1 MISNDGWRGDIGTSS
16 TANRIAGQRAALASS
31 ARTAGSPI
39 TAPRRSRTHRTI
51 DAGRSASSPV
61 KAAPPLSLT
70 AAVNLIEARIGPT
83 ELRRRAWH
91 MLPGLLPFVL
101 VAVPHDDPTSV
112 RFKFVISSV
121 AGIIVAAMCYH
132 FSKIRRR
139 GEQRYDGIAAVVG
152 YALPVLALILMF
164 PAHAELA
171 LTVLTVIAFGDG
183 SATLGGLLFRG
194 RSLPWNSRKSWFGTV
209 CFVAVGLP
217 YAMAIY
223 WAGAH
228 FLRTV
233 GPTVPVTLG
242 VAFVCAL
249 AATVAG
255 ALAESMPSRMNDNL
269 RVTLAASSALFLAQV
284 LLVGWP

>member
-1 MISNDGWRGDIGTSS
+1 MD
-16 TANRIAGQRAALASS
+16 AS
-31 ARTAGSPI
+31 
-39 TAPRRSRTHRTI
+39 
-51 DAGRSASSPV
+51 RSASSPV

-70 AAVNLIEARIGPT
+70 AAINLIEARIGPT

-91 MLPGLLPFVL
+91 MLPGLLPFIL
-101 VAVPHDDPTSV
+101 VAVPHDDPTSL
-112 RFKFVISSV
+112 RFKIVISSI
-121 AGIIVAAMCYH
+121 AAIIVAAMCYH

-194 RSLPWNSRKSWFGTV
+194 RSLPWNSRKSWFGTA

-228 FLRTV
+228 FSAHGWSDGPGDIGRRLRLRLGGNGCRGTGRV
-233 GPTVPVTLG
+233 VPLSHERQPPGDSRRLDRPVFG
-242 VAFVCAL
+242 ASAAGRL
-249 AATVAG
+249 AV
-255 ALAESMPSRMNDNL
+255 SR
-269 RVTLAASSALFLAQV
+269 RVFACGRS
-284 LLVGWP
+284 